1 MWVDVYLILYF
12 VEHCKKE
19 TGTFMYVLYSMPK
32 LRWPRMHHISSSS
45 KIRFNPKQATC
56 QILISM
62 LYKSKPS
69 SSSLSICMYLAA
81 EMSPSLQLYLHI
93 SFFAAGVMTLRTGG
107 HYQEGEKWLLLLKRK
122 ALYFFSEMGCEE
134 PQCGIF
140 GSLRQDYGESVSF
153 SGSWHC

>member
-1 MWVDVYLILYF
+1 MWLHVFLALYF
-12 VEHCKKE
+12 AEDCKKE
-19 TGTFMYVLYSMPK
+19 SGAFMYVLYHMPK
-32 LRWPRMHHISSSS
+32 LPWPSMHHITSFS
-45 KIRFNPKQATC
+45 KSRSNPKQAAC
-56 QILISM
+56 QIPVSM

-81 EMSPSLQLYLHI
+81 EMSPSLRLYLHI

-134 PQCGIF
+134 PRCGIF